1 MGSQIDAAGFRDVA
15 IKTDMLRPVLP
26 GPRDFLW
33 QYVYSTPL
41 AGALQQIDDE
51 RRAALERDVV
61 AG

>member
-1 MGSQIDAAGFRDVA
+1 
-15 IKTDMLRPVLP
+15 MLRPVLP